1 MKPLPITTTRAAR
14 IFGRGA
20 AILRRLIKATLEANV
35 NPKLSS
41 RQLEAMGVNVSDCEE
56 FAKYTLPESTLA
68 ARRECETLQTY
79 SDLCD
84 LISSPV
90 ILLDDMELILGI
102 EQGKFESYWKV
113 RLGLEKPRTP
123 APDYPALALQSSI
136 DS

>member
-20 AILRRLIKATLEANV
+20 AILHRLIKAAQEANV
-35 NPKLSS
+35 NPELSS
-41 RQLEAMGVNVSDCEE
+41 RQLAAMGVNVSNCEE
-56 FAKYTLPESTLA
+56 FSQYSLSESILA

-79 SDLCD
+79 SDLCE

-90 ILLDDMELILGI
+90 ISLEDLDLILSI

-123 APDYPALALQSSI
+123 APDCPTLAVALH
-136 DS
+136 D